1 MHNGT
6 SCIQPTIDLRTRVEN
21 LARMM
26 RESCQMNTV
35 LLARN
40 GLGGLP
46 LLDVKHL
53 NCLILSSSNEEVTLV
68 IEIQRRHMG
77 VFLLRRSKCLK

>member
-1 MHNGT
+1 
-6 SCIQPTIDLRTRVEN
+6 
-21 LARMM
+21 MM
-26 RESCQMNTV
+26 RESCQMDTV

-40 GLGGLP
+40 GLGGLA

-53 NCLILSSSNEEVTLV
+53 NCLILSSGNKEVALV

-77 VFLLRRSKCLK
+77 MVLLRGSKCLVEHY